1 MILFVGSQEKGYFG
15 EEVAAKKKLDY
26 IYVPASLH
34 IEEQVQAILKYKED
48 AKYIIFHL
56 EQYADEPEI
65 ISGWIV
71 KIKEAIHVNIIILA
85 TNFSPGSQLVT
96 MLYGKGI
103 RNFIFPIYLGE
114 QKEWL
119 ELCLDGYFENFGY
132 ARKGIVFGEEER
144 EEEEEKGLTEK
155 GKSIGIVGAI
165 ARMGTTTQA
174 IQFIKY
180 FIFTGHSAAYVQ
192 MNNHHWVEDLAEAY
206 VEAEHDQEMGCVSYQ
221 GVDMY
226 YRLDKLREVKK
237 EYEYLIYDYGVNSEH
252 DFNKVSF
259 LEKDVQI
266 FVVGSMPGEFDKT
279 YEVIKSSFYQTVYYI
294 FNFVAKTEQKDLME
308 LMEGKEE
315 YTYFAGEAR
324 DPFSYAGDTEI
335 YEKIIPAENI
345 AVKKKKHLFFGKR
358 RGGKL

>member
-15 EEVAAKKKLDY
+15 EEVAEKKKLDY
-26 IYVPASLH
+26 TYVPASLH
-34 IEEQVQAILKYKED
+34 IEEQVQAILKHKD
-48 AKYIIFHL
+48 DVKYIIFHL
-56 EQYADEPEI
+56 EQYADEPETI
-65 ISGWIV
+65 TEWIL
-71 KIKEAIHVNIIILA
+71 KIQEAIHVNIIILA

-96 MLYGKGI
+96 MLYTKGV

-119 ELCLDGYFENFGY
+119 ELCIDGYFENFGY
-132 ARKGIVFGEEER
+132 ESKGIVFGEEPG
-144 EEEEEKGLTEK
+144 EEEKEKGLTQN

-180 FIFTGHSAAYVQ
+180 FLFTGHSAAYIQ

-206 VEAEHDQEMGCVSYQ
+206 SDAEHDEEMGCVSYQ

-237 EYEYLIYDYGVNSEH
+237 EYEYLVYDYGVNSEH

-294 FNFVAKTEQKDLME
+294 FNFVAKAEQKDLLE
-308 LMEGKEE
+308 LMAGKEE
-315 YTYFAGEAR
+315 YTFFAGEGR
-324 DPFSYAGDTEI
+324 DPFAYDGESGLYG
-335 YEKIIPAENI
+335 KIVPVEAI
-345 AVKKKKHLFFGKR
+345 AKEKR
-358 RGGKL
+358 RPLFGRRRK